1 MKVTFLGQ
9 GFESESKKS
18 VGNQIV
24 NFFQQNK
31 FDSFTGISA
40 FASEAG
46 ISGLAECIISGKEYY
61 KKLNL
66 IVGIDQEGTSKK
78 ALKRINELDIN
89 SYIFYQKESPIFHP
103 KIYLFEGENDT
114 VIIVGSSNLTARGF
128 FGNVESSLMVEFKN
142 DDAEGKALV
151 AELKDYY
158 STLFDFSDPNLFK
171 ISNEVIDSFVKNGI
185 VPTKKIWQKKHQ
197 KNTSSKTS
205 DEDDALN
212 IPKRPTVKI
221 PSTFKGRYKTNKT
234 VSKIIDELEIE
245 KGEEFEIK
253 EEDNLLVWQS
263 GELTERTLNIPT
275 GENTNA
281 TGSMGM
287 TKGALQ
293 DIDHRH
299 HFRDV
304 VYSDLN
310 WEFDTSPSKSH
321 LERAIVNMR
330 IIISG
335 IDYGIYNLKL
345 SHNTKTDTP
354 SYLQKNSMTQLSWGE
369 AKNLVGQDE
378 LIGKTAKIYK
388 DQTTSNVFTLIIE

>member
-31 FDSFTGISA
+31 FNSFTGISA

-46 ISGLAECIISGKEYY
+46 VSGLAECISSGKEYY
-61 KKLNL
+61 KNLNL

-103 KIYLFEGENDT
+103 KIYLFEGENNT

-142 DDAEGKALV
+142 NDAEGKALV

-171 ISNEVIDSFVKNGI
+171 ISNVVIDSFVKKGI
-185 VPTKKIWQKKHQ
+185 VPTKKVWQKKHQ

-205 DEDDALN
+205 EENDTLN

-245 KGEEFEIK
+245 KEFEFEK
-253 EEDNLLVWQS
+253 AEENEILWIS
-263 GELTERTLNIPT
+263 GPLTERDLNIPK
-275 GENTNA
+275 GANTNP
-281 TGSMGM
+281 TGSMLLK
-287 TKGALQ
+287 KGLLKG
-293 DIDHRH
+293 IDQRH
-299 HFRDV
+299 HFRDDV
-304 VYSDLN
+304 FSSLDWN
-310 WEFDTSPSKSH
+310 FDESAGKSH
-321 LERAIVNMR
+321 IERAIAKIRFV
-330 IIISG
+330 IEG
-335 IDYGIYNLKL
+335 IDYGVYPITI

-354 SYLQKNSMTQLSWGE
+354 SYKQKNSMTQLSWGE
-369 AKNLVGQDE
+369 TKRLIAQDE

-388 DQTTSNVFTLIIE
+388 DQTAGDGFTLIIE